1 VPVLVCHDG
10 VFVECDLSRPRA
22 ALGGWRNGVKGDAWD
37 PSGNLR
43 RQHIQ
48 IPGWISLAAAHRN
61 KLINFDQQVDRHVSC
76 KELPKQDTIQMA
88 FVAKNYFGKQDRCE
102 VQSHTTGYKRKKLKR
117 S

>member
-1 VPVLVCHDG
+1 M
-10 VFVECDLSRPRA
+10 
-22 ALGGWRNGVKGDAWD
+22 
-37 PSGNLR
+37 
-43 RQHIQ
+43 
-48 IPGWISLAAAHRN
+48 
-61 KLINFDQQVDRHVSC
+61 SC